1 MYVFP
6 FISVEGG
13 DLLIDNI
20 DYPFRC
26 ELEMLKLYGDQ
37 IAARMMGV
45 SNNRLL
51 TDQEISKENGI
62 DHADESGGGGFGKDA
77 KGGEIGQRW

>member
-6 FISVEGG
+6 EPPRKEGI
-13 DLLIDNI
+13 LIDNT

-26 ELEMLKLYGDQ
+26 ELEMLKQYGDE

-51 TDQEISKENGI
+51 TDQEIRQENGMN
-62 DHADESGGGGFGKDA
+62 HTHESGGGGFGKDA